1 MSKIVGI
8 DLGTT
13 NSCVSIIENGEPV
26 VIPNSEGARTTPSMV
41 GFTEAGERRV
51 GQVAKRQAVTNAQNT
66 VYGVKRLM
74 GQSYDSD
81 ATRQALEHVPYEIVE
96 SNRGDASVRVLD
108 TDYTPP
114 EISAMV
120 LEAMKDV
127 AEAYT
132 SEKITE
138 AVITVPAYFD
148 DAQRQ
153 ATKAA
158 GKIAGLDV
166 RRIIN
171 EPTAAA
177 IAYGFDRDE
186 GNERVVVYDLGGGTF
201 DVSILELTE
210 GVFSVRAVSGDTH
223 LGGEDFDDAVID
235 FLAQRF
241 EEESGIDLLDD
252 RIALQRLKEQAER
265 ARHELSSSL
274 ETEINLPFIAS
285 DDTGPKHLVLT
296 LKRNE
301 LEILV
306 EDLVDR
312 TIAPCELALKD
323 SGMATSDI
331 DRVILVGGMTRM
343 PLVQKKVEQF
353 FGKPPHKGVNP
364 DEVVAVGAALQGA
377 ALSGEVEEVLLLDVT
392 PLSLGVETGGG
403 VFTTLITRNT
413 TIPTHKSEIFTTS
426 VDNQPFVPIHVLQG
440 EREMAADNKSLA
452 RFELTGLPPAP
463 RGVPQIQV
471 NFDID
476 AEGIL
481 HVTAKDL
488 GTGQEQA
495 VSVVPSSGLTE
506 DEVDHIVDAAEQY
519 RQSDEKRREL
529 AELKNNAEA
538 LLYTSERA
546 CEECADLVDAE
557 IIGQVREDIE
567 YLKELIGGSGDA
579 ISIRDALQQLETSAY
594 SIAEAMYGSE
604 GEAFEEEGEA
614 GGGDSVAEDA

>member
-74 GQSYDSD
+74 GQPYDSD
-81 ATRQALEHVPYEIVE
+81 ATKQALEHVPYEIVE

-132 SEKITE
+132 SERITE

-148 DAQRQ
+148 DAQ
-153 ATKAA
+153 TV
-158 GKIAGLDV
+158 L
-166 RRIIN
+166 
-171 EPTAAA
+171 
-177 IAYGFDRDE
+177 
-186 GNERVVVYDLGGGTF
+186 VYDLGGGTF

-323 SGMATSDI
+323 AGMATGDI

-353 FGKPPHKGVNP
+353 FGRAPHKGVNP

-506 DEVDHIVDAAEQY
+506 DEVDHIVEAAEQY